1 MNTHRQAGI
10 TLIEVLV
17 AFFVM
22 TVGLLGLA
30 GMQSTSVK
38 DGLDN
43 AKRSQTMWLVTELVE
58 RMRANPDGLETGY
71 ITSFETSSCS
81 TPTKMCSDSSSGDAE
96 TDCTPTEVAT
106 YDIWEVFCGNPEANI
121 IANSVD
127 SLNLASISIACDID
141 FDEDEDGEPDGGTS
155 ACTDTSDFT
164 VTMSWDSQAIL
175 DSSLLSETDET
186 QSISMTVRP

>member
-1 MNTHRQAGI
+1 MNIHRQAGI

-43 AKRSQTMWLVTELVE
+43 AKRSQVMWLVTELVE
-58 RMRANPDGLETGY
+58 RMRANPDGHAEYVTASTALSCGTEPTQCADTAAADTTGCTTAQ
-71 ITSFETSSCS
+71 IASF
-81 TPTKMCSDSSSGDAE
+81 D
-96 TDCTPTEVAT
+96 V
-106 YDIWEVFCGNPEANI
+106 WEVFCGNPETDV
-121 IANSVD
+121 IANSAD
-127 SLNLASISIACDID
+127 SLNLSNVSITC
-141 FDEDEDGEPDGGTS
+141 DGGAT
-155 ACTDTSDFT
+155 CVDESDYT
-164 VTMSWDSQAIL
+164 VTISWESQAVR
-175 DSSLLSETDET
+175 DSDLFGDSDET